1 MTLRLNQAQA
11 IVAAALAEGEKR
23 GFKPLTIAVVDP
35 AGDLIALA
43 RADGASPL
51 RPKVAHGKANACVQI
66 GIGGR
71 AIHARAEQ
79 QAYFVDA
86 LNGLCD
92 GLFVPVPGGVLLR
105 DAGGAVLGAVGVTG
119 DTSDNDEIAALA
131 GVAAVS
137 ELTADTGAA

>member
-1 MTLRLNQAQA
+1 MTLSLSQADV
-11 IVAAALAEGEKR
+11 IVSAALAEGETR
-23 GFKPLTIAVVDP
+23 GFKPLTVAVVDP
-35 AGDLIALA
+35 AGDVIALS

-92 GLFVPVPGGVLLR
+92 GLFVPVPGGVLVR
-105 DAGGAVLGAVGVTG
+105 DAGGAVIGAVGVTG

-131 GVAAVS
+131 GIAAVS
-137 ELTADTGAA
+137 GVSADTGAA

>member
-1 MTLRLNQAQA
+1 MKLNLSQAET
-11 IVAAALAEGEKR
+11 IVSATLAEGDKR
-23 GFKPLTIAVVDP
+23 GFKPLTVAVVDP

-51 RPKVAHGKANACVQI
+51 RPKIAHGKANGCVQI

-71 AIHARAEQ
+71 AIYARAEQ

-92 GLFVPVPGGVLLR
+92 GLFVPVPGGVLIR
-105 DAGGAVLGAVGVTG
+105 DADGALLGAVGVTG

-131 GVAAVS
+131 GVAAVAG
-137 ELTADTGAA
+137 LKADTGAG